1 MIKQKIS
8 LRLDTFMVDLYRNL
22 AKTKGVTE
30 AEIYRIALQDWIN
43 DNKEDIKS
51 EEMQMFLQ
59 FINMESARR
68 RTKLHMRRG
77 MFLSNVCK
85 RLNIMLRDGINK
97 KKFEEVMHAW
107 KFEAEANGV
116 DEVTF
121 YEYILQ
127 ELQKKAGGGINET
140 QNDT

>member
-1 MIKQKIS
+1 MVKQKIS

-22 AKTKGVTE
+22 AISKGVTE

-43 DNKEDIKS
+43 ENKDEIKS
-51 EEMQMFLQ
+51 EEMQLYLQ
-59 FINMESARR
+59 YINMESSRR

-85 RLNIMLRDGINK
+85 RLKIMLRDGINK
-97 KKFEEVMHAW
+97 QKFDELMRVW
-107 KFEAEANGV
+107 KIEAEANGV
-116 DEVTF
+116 DQVTF

-127 ELQKKAGGGINET
+127 ELQKIAGGGINET
-140 QNDT
+140 